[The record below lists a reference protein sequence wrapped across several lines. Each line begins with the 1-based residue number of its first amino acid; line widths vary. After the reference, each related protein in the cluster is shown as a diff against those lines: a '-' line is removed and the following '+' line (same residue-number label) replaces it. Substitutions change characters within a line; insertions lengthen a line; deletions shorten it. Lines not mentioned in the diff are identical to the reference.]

1 MSTEFLTDAAQHLI
15 TAMRSAGIAPDV
27 AGPVARNWMEVV
39 VRNWGGERP
48 YIGKAMDAHRVMGRR
63 DAAILRDWRAGERA
77 PALARRYGISARR
90 VRQIVEGQ
98 HAQGGNALP

>member
-1 MSTEFLTDAAQHLI
+1 MTRQTLTVLGSTGSIGTSTLD
-15 TAMRSAGIAPDV
+15 
-27 AGPVARNWMEVV
+27 V
-39 VRNWGGERP
+39 VRRHP
-48 YIGKAMDAHRVMGRR
+48 DRFTVVALCAHTQVAMLAGQGLAWRS
-63 DAAILRDWRAGERA
+63 LWRDWRAGERA